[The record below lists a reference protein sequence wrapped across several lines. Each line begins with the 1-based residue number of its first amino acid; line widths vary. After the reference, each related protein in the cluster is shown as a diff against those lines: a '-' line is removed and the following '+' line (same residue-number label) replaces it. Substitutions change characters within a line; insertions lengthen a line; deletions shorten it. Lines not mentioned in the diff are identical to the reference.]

1 MRVKKMSSIPSVKVL
16 QPPLAID
23 FGAHSL
29 KILQVSGGE
38 SPRIIA
44 ATQLDTPDE
53 IVNDSSARLR
63 FQLQALPKLVRK
75 GKFSAKRAVC
85 VLPATNMFCK
95 HMRLQL
101 SEGVDARS
109 MVAATLPA
117 QIGCPYETLICREH
131 EVVGAS
137 SGGKTEIICMA
148 VSRELVGRFMASM
161 KSAHLQ
167 PVGMHSPFHAV
178 VQAFD
183 SVKRRAEDAQQPVL
197 YLDLGY
203 ASTDVVLAHGQRIVF
218 ARTVDLGGLHLDEAI
233 VSQREVSLEEAR
245 HLRWKIPA
253 SQVAVCESE
262 APSESGGLAMLQAA
276 IAREEGEHGIS
287 PKHAKDDAAAA
298 VAQERRVGEQAPGM
312 SSQIAAATGGPAFP
326 EGVDLSEQLE
336 ILQDEIAMCLRYHK
350 SMFPNQPVDHA
361 VLMGGEARQVWL
373 CQTLARGLRLSMQVG
388 DPLSRLDR
396 ANATCRGVDL
406 GKAQPGWAA
415 ALGAC
420 LSPTDL

>member
-1 MRVKKMSSIPSVKVL
+1 MRVKKISNLPSVKVL

-23 FGAHSL
+23 FGTQCL

-38 SPRIIA
+38 NPRIIA

-53 IVNDSSARLR
+53 IVTDSAARLR
-63 FQLQALPKLVRK
+63 FQLAALPKLIRK
-75 GKFSAKRAVC
+75 GKFSVKRAVC

-101 SEGVDARS
+101 SEGIDAHS

-117 QIGCPYETLICREH
+117 QIGCSCDTLICREH
-131 EVVGAS
+131 EVIGAGG
-137 SGGKTEIICMA
+137 GGKTEIICMA
-148 VSRELVGRFMASM
+148 VSRDLVGRFMAAM
-161 KSAHLQ
+161 KSAHLE

-178 VQAFD
+178 VRAFD
-183 SVKRRAEDAQQPVL
+183 SVKRRTEDGQTPVL

-203 ASTDVVLAHGQRIVF
+203 ASTDVVIAHGQRIVF

-233 VSQREVSLEEAR
+233 VSQGRASLEEAR

-253 SQVAVCESE
+253 SEMKSCESS

-276 IAREEGEHGIS
+276 IAREEGECS
-287 PKHAKDDAAAA
+287 VSTETAKKSAP
-298 VAQERRVGEQAPGM
+298 VATAEERRVGEQAPGM
-312 SSQIAAATGGPAFP
+312 SRPIGAPTGGPVFP

-373 CQTLARGLRLSMQVG
+373 CQALARGLRMSMHVG

-396 ANATCRGVDL
+396 ANAVCRGVDL
-406 GKAQPGWAA
+406 GKAQPGWAG